1 MLQAITEDENIYSD
15 TLITIPTPRFVV
27 FYNGETKMPE
37 RTVLR
42 LSDSFSHMDENPEL
56 ELKVLVYNI
65 NEGMNPDLLNS
76 CQKLKEYMQFVQIFR
91 DNLGKYDK
99 ETAAK
104 ITITSCIKN
113 NVLCNFLEKH

>member
-1 MLQAITEDENIYSD
+1 
-15 TLITIPTPRFVV
+15 
-27 FYNGETKMPE
+27 MPE

-76 CQKLKEYMQFVQIFR
+76 CQKLKEYMQFFR
-91 DNLGKYDK
+91 
-99 ETAAK
+99 ETP
-104 ITITSCIKN
+104 SGGDG
-113 NVLCNFLEKH
+113 NVSL